1 MPEGQTTIIG
11 QMLSSKIEIQDKTGN
26 SKSGKTRKKSRLRK
40 LACWLVV
47 DLAVTAVI
55 IGLLLHRPGR
65 YKPLANDSF
74 KPGQVSPYLTH
85 LSSEI
90 YNGAQLREPFEVVVT
105 QEAINDMIARGDWPK
120 EYEGVMLYAPAAVLD
135 AGTIAFMGTAN
146 VKGMEFVVT
155 IELKPKIDERR
166 LLNLE
171 VAKLKIGAMNITLLA
186 KMIAKKM
193 YAEQVDSVAVDRD
206 AWQTK
211 IAASLLNEEAFEPVF
226 PTGDKDIRVRVEK
239 ASVQKERLVL
249 RLIPIL

>member
-1 MPEGQTTIIG
+1 
-11 QMLSSKIEIQDKTGN
+11 
-26 SKSGKTRKKSRLRK
+26 

-47 DLAVTAVI
+47 DLAVAAVI
-55 IGLLLHRPGR
+55 FGLLLYRPGR

-74 KPGQVSPYLTH
+74 KPGQVSPHLTH

-90 YNGAQLREPFEVVVT
+90 YNGAQFREPFEVVVT

-120 EYEGVMLYAPAAVLD
+120 EYEGVMLYAPATVLD
-135 AGTIAFMGTAN
+135 AGTIALMGTAN
-146 VKGMEFVVT
+146 VRGMEFVVT

-171 VAKLKIGAMNITLLA
+171 VAKLKIGAMNITPLA

-193 YAEQVDSVAVDRD
+193 YAEQVASVPVDKE
-206 AWQTK
+206 AWQTR